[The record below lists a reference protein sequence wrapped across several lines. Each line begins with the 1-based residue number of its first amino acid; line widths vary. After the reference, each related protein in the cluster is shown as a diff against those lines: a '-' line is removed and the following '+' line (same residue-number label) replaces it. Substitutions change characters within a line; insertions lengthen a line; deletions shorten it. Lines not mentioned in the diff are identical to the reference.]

1 MELHNS
7 ERLSPLCESGAR
19 VLLFSTRNL
28 HQHVSYCQRYELE
41 DVIAEVDNV
50 DLVAP
55 RRPAERSEGPFV
67 RYRNRLL
74 GYNRPLIDG
83 EIRVNKE
90 YDLFFAV
97 VRPGDFK
104 YMQSIKGLHERCR
117 KLVCL
122 FDELWPDDIPR
133 LSHSDFEFL
142 QGFDYIFSSHASGAD
157 AAKQLTQRPSQFMPA
172 GVDALGFCPYPA
184 RPRRSIDV
192 FSMGR
197 HPAGLHQALLACAE
211 KDGIF
216 YVYDTISK
224 LWVRDTRE
232 HRRLMSNTIKRSR
245 YFIAYPA
252 KFNEDMSHVE
262 LGNRYFE
269 GAAGGAILLGQGG
282 ANTPYERFFDWPD
295 AVLSTPADGSQIAEL
310 IADLDGQPER
320 LARIRRDGVVNTL
333 LRYDWVYRW
342 RQILETVDL
351 PVSHGILEREGRLKQ
366 LADLVNKE
374 SMCAEFIKTLCPAV
388 SSQAH
393 STEPILPHDSSLA
406 ESAG

>member
-1 MELHNS
+1 MELHNI
-7 ERLSPLCESGAR
+7 ERLRPISESGAQ
-19 VLLFSTRNL
+19 VLLFSSRNL
-28 HQHVSYCQRYELE
+28 MQHVSFCQRYEFE
-41 DVIAEVDNV
+41 DLIAEVDNV

-55 RRPAERSEGPFV
+55 RRPAERSEGRIV

-74 GYNRPLIDG
+74 GYNRPVIDG

-97 VRPGDFK
+97 VRPGDLK
-104 YMQSIKGLHERCR
+104 YMRPIKGLRERCR

-133 LSHSDFEFL
+133 LLRSDFEFL
-142 QGFDYIFSSHASGAD
+142 QGFDYIFSTHVSGAD
-157 AAKQLTQRPSQFMPA
+157 AAKQLIPRPSQFIPG

-184 RPRRSIDV
+184 KPRRGIDV
-192 FSMGR
+192 LSMGR
-197 HPAGLHQALLACAE
+197 CPAGIHQALLACAE
-211 KDGIF
+211 QDGIF
-216 YVYDTISK
+216 YVYDTI
-224 LWVRDTRE
+224 RDLYVVHPRE
-232 HRRLMSNTIKRSR
+232 HRRLLSNSIKRSR

-252 KFNEDMSHVE
+252 KFDEYMSHVE

-269 GAAGGAILLGQGG
+269 GAAGGAILIGNGG
-282 ANTPYERFFDWPD
+282 TNTPFERYFDWPD

-320 LARIRRDGVVNTL
+320 LARIRRDGVVNIL

-351 PVSHGILEREGRLKQ
+351 PVSQGILERERRLNH

-374 SMCAEFIKTLCPAV
+374 SICVE
-388 SSQAH
+388 
-393 STEPILPHDSSLA
+393 SL
-406 ESAG
+406 G